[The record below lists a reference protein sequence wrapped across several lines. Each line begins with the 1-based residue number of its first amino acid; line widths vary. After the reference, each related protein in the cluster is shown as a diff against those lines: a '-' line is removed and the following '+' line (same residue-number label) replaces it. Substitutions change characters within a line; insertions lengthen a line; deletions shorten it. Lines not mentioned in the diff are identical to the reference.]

1 MSIFTKKAIK
11 ANDKDK
17 NIKIKM
23 VDVSELKFDKEFKAV
38 FQQENDKVVD
48 IANDMKVNGFD
59 KTRPIVITKGLHH
72 C

>member
-23 VDVSELKFDKEFKAV
+23 VDVSELKFDRGV
-38 FQQENDKVVD
+38 
-48 IANDMKVNGFD
+48 
-59 KTRPIVITKGLHH
+59 
-72 C
+72 